1 MNERFELIKKVL
13 ENGKYKIQ
21 EEDGEQI
28 TIRYQLNSVH
38 IIPSSDDD
46 QFVSVL
52 LPNFAD
58 VTEDNFADVV
68 MRCHKLNEQ
77 MKQVKL
83 YTVKD
88 VLIAASEFYYK
99 EEDDLAYQVKIALN
113 SVIAAKVNYKKL
125 ERLEKR

>member
-1 MNERFELIKKVL
+1 MNKNYEAIKKVL
-13 ENGKYKIQ
+13 EDGKYKIQ

-28 TIRYQLNSVH
+28 TIRYQLKSIH
-38 IIPSSDDD
+38 IFPSSDDD

-58 VTEDNFADVV
+58 VTEESYAHVV

-83 YTVKD
+83 YTIND
-88 VLIAASEFYYK
+88 VLIASAEFYYM
-99 EEDDLAYQVKIALN
+99 EENDLAYQLKIALN
-113 SVIAAKVNYKKL
+113 SVVAAKVNYRKL
-125 ERLEKR
+125 ERSN

>member
-1 MNERFELIKKVL
+1 MNKNYEAIKKVL
-13 ENGKYKIQ
+13 EDGKYKIQ

-28 TIRYQLNSVH
+28 TIRYQLKSIH
-38 IIPSSDDD
+38 IFPSSDDD

-58 VTEDNFADVV
+58 VTEESYADVV

-83 YTVKD
+83 YTIND
-88 VLIAASEFYYK
+88 VLIASAEFYYM
-99 EEDDLAYQVKIALN
+99 EENDLAYQLKIALN
-113 SVIAAKVNYKKL
+113 SVVAAKVNYRKL
-125 ERLEKR
+125 ERSN

>member
-1 MNERFELIKKVL
+1 MNKNYEAIKKVL
-13 ENGKYKIQ
+13 EDGKYKIQ

-28 TIRYQLNSVH
+28 TIRYQLKSIH
-38 IIPSSDDD
+38 IFPSSDDD

-58 VTEDNFADVV
+58 VTEESYNDVV

-83 YTVKD
+83 YTIND
-88 VLIAASEFYYK
+88 VLIASAEFYYM
-99 EEDDLAYQVKIALN
+99 EENDLAYQLKIALN
-113 SVIAAKVNYKKL
+113 SVVAAKVNYRKL
-125 ERLEKR
+125 ERSN

>member
-1 MNERFELIKKVL
+1 MNKNYEAIKKVL
-13 ENGKYKIQ
+13 EDGKYKIQ

-28 TIRYQLNSVH
+28 TIRYQLKSIH
-38 IIPSSDDD
+38 IFPSSDDD

-58 VTEDNFADVV
+58 VTEESYFDVV

-83 YTVKD
+83 YTIND
-88 VLIAASEFYYK
+88 VLIASAEFYYM
-99 EEDDLAYQVKIALN
+99 EENDLAYQLKIALN
-113 SVIAAKVNYKKL
+113 SVVAAKVNYRKL
-125 ERLEKR
+125 ERSN

>member
-1 MNERFELIKKVL
+1 MNKNYEAE
-13 ENGKYKIQ
+13 GKYKIQ

-28 TIRYQLNSVH
+28 TIRYQLKSIH
-38 IIPSSDDD
+38 IFPSSDDD

-58 VTEDNFADVV
+58 VTEESYIDVV

-83 YTVKD
+83 YTIND
-88 VLIAASEFYYK
+88 VLIASAEFYYM
-99 EEDDLAYQVKIALN
+99 EENDLAYQLKIALN
-113 SVIAAKVNYKKL
+113 SVVAAKVNYRKL
-125 ERLEKR
+125 ERSN

>member
-1 MNERFELIKKVL
+1 MNNNYEAIKKVL
-13 ENGKYKIQ
+13 EDGKYKIQ

-28 TIRYQLNSVH
+28 TIRYQLKSIH
-38 IIPSSDDD
+38 IFPSSDDD

-58 VTEDNFADVV
+58 VTEESYIDVV

-83 YTVKD
+83 YTIND
-88 VLIAASEFYYK
+88 VLIASAEFYYM
-99 EEDDLAYQVKIALN
+99 EENDLAYQLKIALN
-113 SVIAAKVNYKKL
+113 SVVAAKVNYRKL
-125 ERLEKR
+125 ERSN

>member
-1 MNERFELIKKVL
+1 MNKNYEAIKKVL
-13 ENGKYKIQ
+13 EDGKYKIQ

-28 TIRYQLNSVH
+28 TIRYQLKSIH
-38 IIPSSDDD
+38 IFPSSDDD

-58 VTEDNFADVV
+58 VTEENYLDVV

-83 YTVKD
+83 YTIND
-88 VLIAASEFYYK
+88 VLIASAEFYYM
-99 EEDDLAYQVKIALN
+99 EENDLAYQLKIALN
-113 SVIAAKVNYKKL
+113 SVVAAKVNYRKL
-125 ERLEKR
+125 ERSN

>member
-1 MNERFELIKKVL
+1 MNNNYEAIKKVL
-13 ENGKYKIQ
+13 EEGKYKIQ

-28 TIRYQLNSVH
+28 TIRYQLNSIH
-38 IIPSSDDD
+38 IFPSSDDD

-58 VTEDNFADVV
+58 VTEESYIDAV

-83 YTVKD
+83 YTLNG
-88 VLIAASEFYYK
+88 VLIASAEFYYM
-99 EEDDLAYQVKIALN
+99 EENDLAYQLEIALN
-113 SVIAAKVNYKKL
+113 SVVAAKVNYKKL
-125 ERLEKR
+125 DK

>member
-1 MNERFELIKKVL
+1 MNNNYEAIKKVL
-13 ENGKYKIQ
+13 EEGKYKIQ

-28 TIRYQLNSVH
+28 TIRYQLNSIH
-38 IIPSSDDD
+38 IFPSSDDD

-58 VTEDNFADVV
+58 VTEESYNDVV

-83 YTVKD
+83 YTLNG
-88 VLIAASEFYYK
+88 VLIASAEFYYM
-99 EEDDLAYQVKIALN
+99 EENDLAYQLEIALN
-113 SVIAAKVNYKKL
+113 SVVAAKVNYKKL
-125 ERLEKR
+125 DK